1 MTVKQVLKKLK
12 SLGTERQ
19 REFNKKNGASE
30 KQFGVKRGDVRKVA
44 KELKTNHELALEL
57 WEAEN
62 IDARFLAILI
72 LKPDDLSK
80 KEVEQ
85 MVKSETF
92 THLADWFTMYVSKKR
107 KNKEALRAKWMK
119 SKNKML
125 ARAAWHLTSDVAK
138 KDPDSLELDALLDRI
153 EKEMPKAKP
162 EVQWTMNFALV
173 DIGISDKKR
182 RKRAI
187 AIGEEIGLYRD
198 FPVPKGCTSP
208 FAPIWIKEMVSR
220 KKG

>member
-19 REFNKKNGASE
+19 REFNKKNGASD

-57 WEAEN
+57 WETEN

-80 KEVEQ
+80 KEVEA

-92 THLADWFTMYVSKKR
+92 THLADWFTMYVIKKR
-107 KNKEALRAKWMK
+107 KDREALREKWMK

-125 ARAAWHLTSDVAK
+125 ARAAWSLTSDVAK
-138 KDPDSLELDALLDRI
+138 KDPGSLDLDGLLDRI
-153 EKEMPKAKP
+153 ENEMPKAKP

-173 DIGISDKKR
+173 DIGISDKKC

-198 FPVPKGCTSP
+198 FHAPKGCTSP

-220 KKG
+220 KG